1 MGRWLSLRLLGLAL
15 AAACVTSAVPPAQ
28 AAEVRFPLTLEYD
41 LLQTALRKHLRE
53 QPGGEIVLWRSG
65 DGCRTFTMRDPALS
79 ATEGALRIAGPGSAE
94 AGLGVLGYCFA
105 SVAWQG
111 HVEFSTQPELGADWQ
126 LRLRVVDTQLY
137 DANRQ
142 KSGVA
147 SRVWDAV
154 KGWAEQALP
163 TFAFDV
169 GPPVQEMKSAL
180 AQFAGPPGSPS
191 ATLAAAV
198 QSLRPVGLA
207 TDADGLKVWLA
218 LTLPDAV
225 AAAPAPEPALTPAQI
240 KRWQGTLDHWDGFLT
255 FVVKDLGG
263 ASTDY
268 AARTELLD
276 LLLSARHDLLAVLGR
291 GPEPGVDP
299 VHQLFAS
306 VWSRLRPIMRRL
318 AAGAPDGAR
327 TLRYLTFIAA
337 GDALTTLK
345 AAAPALGL
353 EFSADGLRRLARTL
367 DPVYSGDPLEYSELP
382 DTSLREIFRFRDPD
396 APPRRSKPRGPSS
409 FRWDWL
415 GPRTAH
421 ADEPEEWFRLA
432 QRLDRW
438 VPDRDELAAY
448 RNTVERLLILAAD
461 RTFDPAEVDG
471 RFEPLFHHLVKTTA
485 WQESCWRQFA
495 RQGSTVTYVM
505 SHTQDVGIMQI
516 NVRIWRGF
524 FKPEKL
530 RWNAAYNAG
539 AGSEILYHLLG
550 RYGIREARPRFENAA
565 RSTYS
570 AYNGGPARYRRYR
583 LADAPEY
590 GRRVDRAFWEKYQLV
605 AAGTARDRVLCVP
618 IRTVS

>member
-1 MGRWLSLRLLGLAL
+1 MGRWLGLGLLGLAVAGVL
-15 AAACVTSAVPPAQ
+15 GVTPPAD

-53 QPGGEIVLWRSG
+53 QAGGEIVLWRSG
-65 DGCRTFTMRDPALS
+65 DGCRTFTMRDPTLEA
-79 ATEGALRIAGPGSAE
+79 AEGWLRIAGPGSAE
-94 AGLGVLGYCFA
+94 AGLGVLGYCLA

-111 HVEFSTQPELGADWQ
+111 HVEFVTQPEVGADWQ

-137 DANRQ
+137 DQNRQ

-180 AQFAGPPGSPS
+180 AHFAGPPGSPS
-191 ATLAAAV
+191 ATLASAV
-198 QSLRPVGLA
+198 QSLRPEGIA
-207 TDADGLKVWLA
+207 TDTDGLKVWLGM
-218 LTLPDAV
+218 TLPEAV
-225 AAAPAPEPALTPAQI
+225 AAAPAPEAALTPAQV
-240 KRWQGTLDHWDGFLT
+240 KRWEGALDHWDGFVT

-263 ASTDY
+263 AGADY
-268 AARTELLD
+268 EARTELLD

-291 GPEPGVDP
+291 GPEPGIDP
-299 VHQLFAS
+299 VHQLFAT
-306 VWSRLRPIMRRL
+306 VWSRLRPIVRRL
-318 AAGAPDGAR
+318 AAHAPDDGRA
-327 TLRYLTFIAA
+327 LRYLTFVAA
-337 GDALTTLK
+337 GDALTALK
-345 AAAPALGL
+345 AAAPSLGL

-367 DPVYSGDPLEYSELP
+367 DPVYAGDPLEYSELP
-382 DTSLREIFRFRDPD
+382 DASLRQIFRFRDPD
-396 APPRRSKPRGPSS
+396 APPRRSKARGPSS

-415 GPRTAH
+415 GPRAAH
-421 ADEPEEWFRLA
+421 ADEPEEWYRLTR
-432 QRLDRW
+432 RLDRW
-438 VPDRDELAAY
+438 VPDRDELVGY
-448 RNTVERLLILAAD
+448 RNTVERLLTLAAE

-471 RFEPLFHHLVKTTA
+471 RFEALFHHLVKATA
-485 WQESCWRQFA
+485 WQESCWRQFVRRGPA
-495 RQGSTVTYVM
+495 VTYLL
-505 SHTQDVGIMQI
+505 SSTNDVGIMQI

-605 AAGTARDRVLCVP
+605 AAGQARDRVLCMP
-618 IRTVS
+618 IRVS